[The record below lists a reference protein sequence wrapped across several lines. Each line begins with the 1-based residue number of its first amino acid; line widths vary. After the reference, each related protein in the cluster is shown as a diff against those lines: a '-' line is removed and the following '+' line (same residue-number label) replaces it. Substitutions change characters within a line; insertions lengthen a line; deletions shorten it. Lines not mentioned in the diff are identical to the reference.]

1 MSEAGEDKQSTETT
15 GVPEGVHEAAPEGE
29 SLTRTWGEW
38 GGRGARPRAGE
49 SPRQTR
55 GPAAGTGRMPGRCCG
70 VEWTSAPSRSR
81 LAEMAVAGKGRC
93 ALAWTWGKAGR
104 RPPDPQPLPSLI
116 PSSIHLG
123 MEPLL
128 DLSLYPRKAKFLE
141 SDLWVQGKTES
152 TLIRG
157 LVLGFVLFI

>member
-1 MSEAGEDKQSTETT
+1 MGGGSTESRR
-15 GVPEGVHEAAPEGE
+15 VAEADQ
-29 SLTRTWGEW
+29 R
-38 GGRGARPRAGE
+38 
-49 SPRQTR
+49 TR
-55 GPAAGTGRMPGRCCG
+55 GRNREDRMPGRCYG
-70 VEWTSAPSRSR
+70 VESTSAPSRSR

-93 ALAWTWGKAGR
+93 ALAWTWDKAGR